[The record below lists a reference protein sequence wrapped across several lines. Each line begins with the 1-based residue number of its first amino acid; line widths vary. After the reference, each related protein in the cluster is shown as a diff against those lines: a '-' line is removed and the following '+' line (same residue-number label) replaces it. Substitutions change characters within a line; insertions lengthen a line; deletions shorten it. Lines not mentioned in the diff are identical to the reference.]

1 MTLAPHEW
9 VFVGA
14 CIGWIVCALMFWII
28 PSWRVHDL
36 VTMDDSSLVRL
47 MRECGAE
54 WAYRHPEHKADYEA
68 ALMAGHA
75 IATESAITRL
85 YKCVH
90 PGCEAL
96 ALQANACCA
105 VHKPRPRSISG
116 REFPDDAA

>member
-36 VTMDDSSLVRL
+36 VTMDDASLVRL

-75 IATESAITRL
+75 IATESALGRVMRSSYCPL
-85 YKCVH
+85 CRRVH
-90 PGCEAL
+90 DGPCIRG
-96 ALQANACCA
+96 
-105 VHKPRPRSISG
+105 PRSISG
-116 REFPDDAA
+116 REPPDDAA